1 MEDILLVGLGG
12 HAHSVADSIE
22 QGGKYNIIG
31 FLDKEEMLGKRFR
44 DYRVLGTDDAMERY
58 YADGVRNAFVTI
70 GFLGYGSVRE
80 RLYNRLKEAGY
91 TLPDIIDGTAVV
103 SDHVKLAEGIFVG
116 RKAVLNAGAEIGKMS
131 IINTGA
137 IVEHDCMVGAFT
149 HIAVGSVLCG
159 GVSVGSRTLV
169 GANAVVI
176 QERRIGNHCIV
187 GAGSVVRK
195 DMEDNRMMLGNEI
208 VKNLRG
214 GGIS

>member
-1 MEDILLVGLGG
+1 
-12 HAHSVADSIE
+12 
-22 QGGKYNIIG
+22 
-31 FLDKEEMLGKRFR
+31 
-44 DYRVLGTDDAMERY
+44 
-58 YADGVRNAFVTI
+58 
-70 GFLGYGSVRE
+70 
-80 RLYNRLKEAGY
+80 
-91 TLPDIIDGTAVV
+91 
-103 SDHVKLAEGIFVG
+103 
-116 RKAVLNAGAEIGKMS
+116 MS